1 MRGSAGKLKVTSV
14 PSHHYSHALSAF
26 MLSGFSESLV
36 LVMDAGGNTYSAD
49 DTRRW
54 WETPRE
60 QTSLWYGKNSRLY
73 LLERREFLPYEVGYG
88 ECYRAF
94 THFLGWGSHTNS
106 GNTMALAALGNHRSI
121 SENGIWDI
129 TSLPMNTIRNEPD
142 RPIEMVVKLLK
153 RIGCKIPPRNPFEKI
168 EQAHKDLAAWLQFS
182 LVANVKEYLRKS
194 FSLYANNNVCLSGG
208 VAFNCVMNSQIAEE
222 FGKEHVFVTPFSG
235 DVGQCVGNA
244 LFARSLDLND
254 SPIEPIVDTF
264 LGPEYPRSAIE
275 KAMSTFGVCASHIDK
290 EMMDNMAASEL
301 SKGKVIALFTGR
313 SEFGPRALGHRSVLG
328 DPRSSVTLNRIKKA
342 VKGRDDFMPLA
353 PIVLP
358 SLAMELDNSTATSET
373 MVFAPKIPQRLHG
386 EFSGALHF
394 DGTSRLQVSREG
406 ERSHRILELFFKIT
420 GSRAL
425 INTSFNRRGE
435 PIVETPVDAIKTF
448 LNTEIDYLILEDFW
462 LSKK

>member
-1 MRGSAGKLKVTSV
+1 M
-14 PSHHYSHALSAF
+14 
-26 MLSGFSESLV
+26 
-36 LVMDAGGNTYSAD
+36 
-49 DTRRW
+49 
-54 WETPRE
+54 
-60 QTSLWYGKNSRLY
+60 
-73 LLERREFLPYEVGYG
+73 
-88 ECYRAF
+88 
-94 THFLGWGSHTNS
+94 
-106 GNTMALAALGNHRSI
+106 I
-121 SENGIWDI
+121 
-129 TSLPMNTIRNEPD
+129 
-142 RPIEMVVKLLK
+142 
-153 RIGCKIPPRNPFEKI
+153 
-168 EQAHKDLAAWLQFS
+168 
-182 LVANVKEYLRKS
+182 KS
-194 FSLYANNNVCLSGG
+194 
-208 VAFNCVMNSQIAEE
+208 
-222 FGKEHVFVTPFSG
+222 
-235 DVGQCVGNA
+235 
-244 LFARSLDLND
+244 
-254 SPIEPIVDTF
+254 
-264 LGPEYPRSAIE
+264 
-275 KAMSTFGVCASHIDK
+275 
-290 EMMDNMAASEL
+290 
-301 SKGKVIALFTGR
+301 
-313 SEFGPRALGHRSVLG
+313 RALGHRSVLG